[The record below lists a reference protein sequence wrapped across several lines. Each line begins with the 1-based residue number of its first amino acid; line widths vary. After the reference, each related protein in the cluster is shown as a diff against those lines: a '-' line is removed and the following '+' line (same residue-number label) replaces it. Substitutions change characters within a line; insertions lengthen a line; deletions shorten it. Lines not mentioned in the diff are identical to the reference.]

1 MTREDRFMASMGL
14 WWALSIVVASQ
25 WHRFHLSHSVV
36 LQAVASGF
44 LLLVSWTITSFV
56 EERMTR

>member
-1 MTREDRFMASMGL
+1 MASMGL